1 MSEQDNQPGI
11 NRRTFLKHM
20 FSFASAP
27 VVASVDRVLPH
38 QKEQEK
44 TASIIDHMPQAIVEN
59 GANIWTD
66 DLFTNPEE
74 ETDVQSATVAHR
86 LRMSLNLVLSIP
98 VPENNETT
106 DTFNDFHNKTGIDVV
121 GLQTITKK
129 LASIAPSEIETSGFD
144 LHRKWETQAN
154 PGDPES
160 ENTALEQWAEHAL
173 EPHLVGVLSEN
184 EMKEAAHDLAVVIAA
199 PNTYGQLLTFAQKSD
214 ISAEWGKTFPSVDEF
229 RAGYYDREP
238 EDPTRDVVA
247 FFNQKSA

>member
-1 MSEQDNQPGI
+1 MSEQENQPGI
-11 NRRTFLKHM
+11 SRRNFIKGL
-20 FSFASAP
+20 FSFATGPAVSKI
-27 VVASVDRVLPH
+27 DTVLPH
-38 QKEQEK
+38 RQE
-44 TASIIDHMPQAIVEN
+44 TENTHSIVEHMPPAVLEN
-59 GANIWTD
+59 GANIWTEN
-66 DLFTNPEE
+66 LFHNPDEAQ
-74 ETDVQSATVAHR
+74 DKQSATVSNR
-86 LRMSLNLVLSIP
+86 LKMSLNLILSLP
-98 VPENNETT
+98 VPENTETT
-106 DTFNDFHNKTGIDVV
+106 ETFNNFHNKTGIDVV

-199 PNTYGQLLTFAQKSD
+199 PNTYGQLITFAQKSE

-229 RAGYYDREP
+229 RAGYYDRESD
-238 EDPTRDVVA
+238 DPTRDVVA
-247 FFNQKSA
+247 FFNQKST